1 MAKAVNAKYREIVKL
16 FNSLIGSKGA
26 WEVWNDVIQMVACTI
41 SNAGDCG
48 NRKDKREK
56 LYKDTIKKYT
66 DEEVKIIFS
75 IFTSIINRLEENPD
89 QDLLGDLYMNLDFG
103 SAALGQFFT
112 PYSVSVA
119 MAQCVI
125 DIDEIK
131 NKIEEKGY
139 IKINEPCCG
148 GGENVI
154 AACNVLRDAGINY
167 QTDCLFVCQD
177 LSYVTALM
185 CYIQMSLIGAA
196 AVIKIGDTLLNPA
209 IENQTV
215 LELDDSV
222 WFTPMYQNDLWHIRR
237 EARLLDEMFNGV
249 LNYERNT

>member
-1 MAKAVNAKYREIVKL
+1 MAKAVNAKYRDIIKL
-16 FNSLIGSKGA
+16 FNSLTGSKGA
-26 WEVWNDVIQMVACTI
+26 WEVWNDVIQMIACAI
-41 SNAGDCG
+41 SNVADCG
-48 NRKDKREK
+48 DRKYKREK
-56 LYKDTIKKYT
+56 LYKDTMKKYT
-66 DEEVKIIFS
+66 DGEFKTIVS
-75 IFTSIINRLEENPD
+75 IFTSITNRLEENPY

-112 PYSVSVA
+112 PYHVSVA
-119 MAQCVI
+119 MAQCAI
-125 DIDEIK
+125 DVDEIK
-131 NKIEEKGY
+131 NEIEEKGY

-148 GGENVI
+148 GGANVI

-196 AVIKIGDTLLNPA
+196 AVIKIGDTLLNPV

-215 LELDDSV
+215 LELDDSI
-222 WFTPMYQNDLWHIRR
+222 WFTPMYQSDLWRIRR
-237 EARLLDEMFNGV
+237 EARLLDEM
-249 LNYERNT
+249 LNRR